1 MGFEIVERSILT
13 ICKKPIPQAL
23 GGADHFYLAS
33 TKNSSDTLGWGPLGI
48 ELTGVVQVTA
58 KELER
63 VEKFIKAS
71 KYSISVHNCEH
82 FANYVLHG
90 INHSR
95 QMYTSF
101 KQMGANV
108 VEMLQPVRSASA
120 NYSDA
125 VAKQAAY
132 RLNNQLRKVKIERAN
147 AERVEFWSLRGI
159 DCG

>member
-1 MGFEIVERSILT
+1 MGFAIVEKSVLT
-13 ICKKPIPQAL
+13 ICKNPIPQAL

-33 TKNSSDTLGWGPLGI
+33 STTGSDTLGWGPLGI
-48 ELTGVVQVTA
+48 ELTGVVQVTG

-63 VEKFIKAS
+63 VERFIKAS

-82 FANYVLHG
+82 FAYYVLHG

-95 QMYTSF
+95 QMYNSF
-101 KQMGANV
+101 KQISATV
-108 VEMLQPVRSASA
+108 VEILQPVNSASA

-125 VAKQAAY
+125 VAKQVAY
-132 RLNNQLRKVKIERAN
+132 RLNEQLIKVKIDRTN

-159 DCG
+159 DCT